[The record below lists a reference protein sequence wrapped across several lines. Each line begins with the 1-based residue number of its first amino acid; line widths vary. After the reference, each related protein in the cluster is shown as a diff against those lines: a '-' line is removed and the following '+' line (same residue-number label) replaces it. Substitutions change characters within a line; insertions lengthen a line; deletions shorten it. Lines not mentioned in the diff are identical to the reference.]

1 MSLTSNNKQSGKQG
15 QKNANNFGHGS
26 KFISK
31 PGKAIGIN
39 KKPIKT
45 GGARGS

>member
-15 QKNANNFGHGS
+15 KNNQKNTVQGS
-26 KFISK
+26 KFFAK
-31 PGKAIGIN
+31 PGKAMGVT